1 MNRRNEHDA
10 SDAVTRRRR
19 TRLARFTPDAR
30 ERLLAVGVV
39 LLLLALAC
47 GGGDEGANAEATNG
61 SAASEAGAA
70 AGNATN
76 AAAADTTAGSAAEKS
91 DGNPSPTSPPTV
103 SAAPAADAD
112 LVRLTR
118 AQIDLAGIEI
128 AAARPGPVDSGIQL
142 VGEVHPD
149 GDRLAHITPRFPGI
163 VREVQKRAGDV
174 VHAGDVLAVIE
185 SSDSLA
191 PYTVKTAIDGVV
203 IAKDLTRGEAVERTK
218 QAFVVADLSSVWVDL
233 AVYQKDLGRI
243 PMGQRVHI
251 DAVGEGPAAE
261 GTISYITPSVDQVT
275 RTATARVV
283 VDNSARKFL
292 PGMFVTAHTLDVV
305 DAPVTVPG
313 EAIQTVGGQTCVFV
327 EVEGGLVRRPV
338 VLGREGTE
346 LVEIRS
352 GLTAGERVAVRNS
365 FLLKAELAKSQIAE
379 EG

>member
-1 MNRRNEHDA
+1 MNRRDDRHANHA
-10 SDAVTRRRR
+10 ARRRR
-19 TRLARFTPDAR
+19 TTGIPRCAPGRLELRLAIAA
-30 ERLLAVGVV
+30 LLV
-39 LLLLALAC
+39 LLTLAC
-47 GGGDEGANAEATNG
+47 GAGDEGKSPDAAGG
-61 SAASEAGAA
+61 SAASGTRMAA
-70 AGNATN
+70 LDAANAT
-76 AAAADTTAGSAAEKS
+76 AAVTTPGSAAQTPDAKP
-91 DGNPSPTSPPTV
+91 GPTPPPTV

-118 AQIDLAGIEI
+118 AQIDLAGIAIE
-128 AAARPGPVDSGIQL
+128 AARPGPVDSGIQL
-142 VGEVHPD
+142 VGEVHPN

-191 PYTVKTAIDGVV
+191 PYTVKTAIDGIV

-283 VDNSARKFL
+283 VENRDRKFL
-292 PGMFVTAHTLDVV
+292 PGMFVTAHTLDIV
-305 DAPVTVPG
+305 DAPVTVRG
-313 EAIQTVGGQTCVFV
+313 EAIQTVGGQSCVFV
-327 EVEGGLVRRPV
+327 EVPDGLVRRPV

-346 LVEIRS
+346 RVAIRS
-352 GLTAGERVAVRNS
+352 GLAAGERIAVENS
-365 FLLKAELAKSQIAE
+365 FLLKAELAKGEIAE
-379 EG
+379 ED

>member
-1 MNRRNEHDA
+1 M
-10 SDAVTRRRR
+10 TRRIARGAGSAASSRR
-19 TRLARFTPDAR
+19 TAGAARRTPS
-30 ERLLAVGVV
+30 LLV
-39 LLLLALAC
+39 LLVLALPLALAC
-47 GGGDEGANAEATNG
+47 GGGDEGAGPDAAGGSGADAGNPEATAT
-61 SAASEAGAA
+61 SPAVAGAA
-70 AGNATN
+70 ASSD
-76 AAAADTTAGSAAEKS
+76 AAVAADPA
-91 DGNPSPTSPPTV
+91 V
-103 SAAPAADAD
+103 AADAD

-142 VGEVHPD
+142 VGEVHPN

-191 PYTVKTAIDGVV
+191 PYTVKTAIDGIV

-283 VDNSARKFL
+283 VSNEGRKFL

-305 DAPVTVPG
+305 DAPVTVPA

-327 EVEGGLVRRPV
+327 EASGGLVRRPV
-338 VLGREGTE
+338 VLGREGKE

-352 GLTAGERVAVRNS
+352 GLAAGERIAVRNS
-365 FLLKAELAKSQIAE
+365 FLLKAELAKGEIAE
-379 EG
+379 EE

>member
-1 MNRRNEHDA
+1 MSRRNERNARSARSARSTA
-10 SDAVTRRRR
+10 STRRTDRAAR
-19 TRLARFTPDAR
+19 PTRPARSF
-30 ERLLAVGVV
+30 
-39 LLLLALAC
+39 LLLLLVLLGPTAFVLAC
-47 GGGDEGANAEATNG
+47 GG
-61 SAASEAGAA
+61 AGEE
-70 AGNATN
+70 T
-76 AAAADTTAGSAAEKS
+76 SS
-91 DGNPSPTSPPTV
+91 D
-103 SAAPAADAD
+103 AAPATAPSGTSPVAGDPAPSDAAKTADAD

-128 AAARPGPVDSGIQL
+128 TAARPGPVDSGIQL
-142 VGEVHPD
+142 VGEVHPN

-191 PYTVKTAIDGVV
+191 PYTVKTAIDGIV

-283 VDNSARKFL
+283 VPNEGRKFL

-305 DAPVTVPG
+305 DAPVTVPA
-313 EAIQTVGGQTCVFV
+313 EAIQTVGGQSCVFV
-327 EVEGGLVRRPV
+327 EAPGGLVRRPV
-338 VLGREGTE
+338 VLGREGKE

-352 GLTAGERVAVRNS
+352 GLAAGERIAVRNS
-365 FLLKAELAKSQIAE
+365 FLLKAELAKGEIAE
-379 EG
+379 EE